1 MPSDQEDLNKL
12 VEAARALNSAYTAV
26 FLVNPE
32 ESDAEAWRV
41 AWPETCAACGHW
53 FDFPANAVAGV
64 IPLGLESCCAD
75 SFPKAGLMIK
85 PEREDLIAMLRSHL
99 AQHTD
104 TSTATRALPVAAEPD
119 EVCDADAED
128 AAPQVEFRTRGAGAA
143 EIAGELSGPQW
154 VARFP
159 TSHSI
164 FDLKPPFQA
173 RMAAFF
179 NALTAAG
186 ATIKISATVRPAER
200 AYLMHW
206 SFKIANKGQDPQTVP
221 PMAGVNINWWHGDP
235 NSSRDAARQMVSG
248 YGIVHAPA
256 LNSLHTQGLA
266 IDMTIGWT
274 GTLSIKDAQGQVR
287 AIGAPNNGSNPAL
300 HQVGKTYGVIKLVSD
315 PPHWSVN
322 GH

>member
-1 MPSDQEDLNKL
+1 MPSDPEDLNKL
-12 VEAARALNSAYTAV
+12 VEDAQALNSAYTAV
-26 FLVNPE
+26 FLINPE
-32 ESDAEAWRV
+32 ESNAEAWRV
-41 AWPETCAACGHW
+41 AWPETCAACGQW
-53 FDFPANAVAGV
+53 FDFPAAAVAGV

-85 PEREDLIAMLRSHL
+85 QEREDLIAMLRSHL
-99 AQHTD
+99 AQHIGV
-104 TSTATRALPVAAEPD
+104 AGARALPAVTEQD
-119 EVCDADAED
+119 EVCDADAADAAD
-128 AAPQVEFRTRGAGAA
+128 AAPQPGLRTRSAVA
-143 EIAGELSGPQW
+143 AGELSGPQW

-159 TSHSI
+159 TSRSI

-173 RMAAFF
+173 NMAAFF
-179 NALTAAG
+179 NALTAAN
-186 ATIKISATVRPAER
+186 ATVKISATLRPAQR

-206 SFKIANKGQDPQTVP
+206 SFKIARQGQDPQAVP
-221 PMAGVNINWWHGDP
+221 PMAGVDIRWWHGDMD
-235 NSSRDAARQMVSG
+235 SSRDAARQMVSG

-256 LNSLHTQGLA
+256 LTSMHIKGLA
-266 IDMTIGWT
+266 IDMTVAWA

-287 AIGAPNNGSNPAL
+287 PIGAPNNGSNAAL